1 MASGEIINA
10 SVSYLKLLKDNG
22 IHVHKAWLYGSY
34 ARGDNNPESD
44 IDLLIVSSDFDNP
57 EQSTIGLV
65 WRLTR
70 LINSRI
76 EPYLVGLNK
85 FENDDI
91 SPILQI
97 VRKEGILL
105 ND

>member
-1 MASGEIINA
+1 
-10 SVSYLKLLKDNG
+10 
-22 IHVHKAWLYGSY
+22 
-34 ARGDNNPESD
+34 
-44 IDLLIVSSDFDNP
+44 LLIVSSDFDNP

-105 ND
+105 YD